1 MELMIHYRY
10 FELLSEL
17 HVILLPVHYI
27 HLLYGFHLFRYFDF
41 LDTYVKVSTAKEILH
56 MDTSLLT
63 AVDNDSCYGFTDTI
77 PIVPEPPCFPVKLSW
92 KNLSFE
98 LTEKKWWKCK
108 SVRKTVL
115 SNVNGEISGNSM
127 TALMG
132 PSGSGKSTLLNCISG
147 RLNKGMTGEIVLESH
162 ANDTQAI
169 MQNFVIGFVPQTD
182 NLFLLFTVS
191 ETLMFA
197 SRLNNPSL
205 STAEHRIKVQQV
217 LLQLDLVSESQ
228 SKLSSLSGGQLK
240 RASIASVLITNP
252 LILLLDEPTSAL
264 DSDNSEKVISVLQNL
279 SLVSGSESPAI
290 LATIHQPS
298 PDVFALFDSIY
309 LLSKFGRNLYHGPPD
324 RIMPFLNSF
333 GLTCRPSVNPAE
345 FMISVANA
353 KFGQESLD
361 RMTETTENTPQ
372 SQGTQRF
379 LDNSAYSLTP
389 SLININGDSQL
400 QLVHSDSVV
409 NNLDSVRKKPPA
421 RFWQQVW
428 LLFLRGFQANFTK
441 GYTFLAN
448 SLMGVV
454 TAIFMCSVKSVPFG
468 QVPLCHTN
476 DPVKASTDVYEATSF
491 YFMLIF
497 YFIFTFGMS
506 GVTVFPRELKVIVKE
521 MSNSWFSLTAY
532 CVSKV
537 LIDFILMASSTLP
550 MLLYLY
556 LVSQQPKDR
565 ADRFFLL
572 YFFCFSLGFLWES
585 RAQLFCIIFP
595 DSSVAMA
602 VTIGLMFPLTFVS
615 GIYVKHFNMASFY
628 KPLACFSDYKYGY
641 EGAVLAM
648 YGHRCNPIG
657 LGQQHGMYDTWW
669 DSIKECFSEE
679 ATSKYP
685 SEGSLMLSAFQINM
699 DQILRNI
706 AFFVLVC
713 FITKISVFL
722 ALRVRTRSNIRM

>member
-1 MELMIHYRY
+1 
-10 FELLSEL
+10 
-17 HVILLPVHYI
+17 
-27 HLLYGFHLFRYFDF
+27 
-41 LDTYVKVSTAKEILH
+41 
-56 MDTSLLT
+56 MDTLPLV
-63 AVDNDSCYGFTDTI
+63 AVDNDSYYGSTGTN

-191 ETLMFA
+191 EILMFA

-205 STAEHRIKVQQV
+205 STDEHRIKVQKV
-217 LLQLDLVSESQ
+217 LSQLDLVSESQ

-264 DSDNSEKVISVLQNL
+264 DSDNSEKVISVLQKL

-309 LLSKFGRNLYHGPPD
+309 LLSKFGRHLYHGPPD
-324 RIMPFLNSF
+324 RVMPFLNSF

-353 KFGQESLD
+353 KFGHESLD
-361 RMTETTENTPQ
+361 RMKETTENIYNTLRSQDTLRPQ
-372 SQGTQRF
+372 DAPRF

-389 SLININGDSQL
+389 SLNSNMNDDSRFE
-400 QLVHSDSVV
+400 LVHSDPIV
-409 NNLDSVRKKPPA
+409 NSLDSVRKKPPA
-421 RFWQQVW
+421 RFWKQVW
-428 LLFLRGFQANFTK
+428 LLLLRGFQANFTK
-441 GYTFLAN
+441 GYTLLAN

-468 QVPLCHTN
+468 QVPLCYTNYTN
-476 DPVKASTDVYEATSF
+476 DNRGTDKASTDVYEATSF

-497 YFIFTFGMS
+497 YFIFTFGVS

-537 LIDFILMASSTLP
+537 LVDFILMASSTLP
-550 MLLYLY
+550 MLMYLY
-556 LVSQQPKDR
+556 LVSQQPKDG

-572 YFFCFSLGFLWES
+572 FFFCFSLGFLWES

-615 GIYVKHFNMASFY
+615 GIYVKHFHMASFY

-648 YGHRCNPIG
+648 YGHRCDP
-657 LGQQHGMYDTWW
+657 LKTGQQHGMYNTWW
-669 DSIKECFSEE
+669 GSIAECFSKN

-685 SEGSLMLSAFQINM
+685 NEGSLMLSSFQVNM
-699 DQILRNI
+699 DQISRNI
-706 AFFVLVC
+706 AFFLLVC

-722 ALRVRTRSNIRM
+722 TLRARTRSNIRM